1 MKLLI
6 YKPVLI
12 LAAILIFSSCSKL
25 TDVNNVEPVNQLSED
40 QAITTVSQ
48 AQSILYGA
56 YGQVKTGLEVVA
68 YNSGLTSLRGLT
80 MVMGTS
86 GSASISEFENND
98 VSAENF
104 YVDVV
109 YTKFYK
115 IINNVN
121 HIIEKAPLINT
132 QDPRRNQIVGEAR
145 FLRALSHFYLLRLHG
160 YFFDLNSKYG
170 IVIKDKP
177 IAGAISE
184 PRATV
189 QATYDFIMADLDYAI
204 ANCPSFTNTFYA
216 SSQAAKALK
225 AKVLLYEKK
234 YSEAAILAAEVIAS
248 GKFQLETTF
257 LEIFTKKII
266 NTKEVIFQTPYD
278 DKNDRNNKAF
288 IYRSSYLPSPYYIN
302 LLTGDNRKPW
312 AIVGT
317 VAAPRN
323 NKFNNTVFNG
333 QSLTADTEYFLR
345 LDEIYL
351 ILAEAIARGNG
362 PLTLTD
368 AKNALNSIRNRSQM
382 PNTTA
387 TTKAE
392 VLEAIRIEKMLELG
406 AENGEEW
413 YDLVRYAT
421 EGNLTVS
428 TYKPGV
434 TGVTKYVLPL
444 PYLTVNLSNNVVEQN
459 PGY

>member
-1 MKLLI
+1 MKSLI
-6 YKPVLI
+6 YKSI
-12 LAAILIFSSCSKL
+12 LFFAVIAVFSSCSKL
-25 TDVNNVEPVNQLSED
+25 TDVNNLEPINQLSED

-48 AQSILYGA
+48 AQSVLYGA

-68 YNSGLTSLRGLT
+68 YNSGLTSVRGLT
-80 MVMGTS
+80 MVTGTS
-86 GSASISEFENND
+86 GGALVAEFENNE
-98 VSAENF
+98 VSSENY
-104 YVDVV
+104 YVDAV

-132 QDPRRNQIVGEAR
+132 QDPRRNQIIGEAR

-160 YFFDLNSKYG
+160 YFFDLTSKYG

-177 IAGAISE
+177 ITGAISE
-184 PRATV
+184 PRSTV
-189 QATYDFIMADLDYAI
+189 QATYDFIQADLDYAI

-234 YSEAAILAAEVIAS
+234 YSEAANLAAQVISS
-248 GKFQLETTF
+248 GKFQLETNF
-257 LEIFTKKII
+257 LDIFTKKIVG
-266 NTKEVIFQTPYD
+266 TKEVIFQTPYD

-288 IYRSSYLPSPYYIN
+288 IFRSQYLPSSFYIN
-302 LLTGDNRKPW
+302 LLTGDNRKAW
-312 AIVGT
+312 AIAGT
-317 VAAPRN
+317 PTAPRN

-351 ILAEAIARGNG
+351 ILAEAIVRSNG
-362 PLTLTD
+362 SLDD
-368 AKNALNSIRNRSQM
+368 AKDALNVIRNRSNM

-387 TTKAE
+387 STKDQI
-392 VLEAIRIEKMLELG
+392 LEAIRVEKILELG
-406 AENGEEW
+406 AESGEEW
-413 YDLVRYAT
+413 YDLVRYAVEENINIAT
-421 EGNLTVS
+421 F
-428 TYKPGV
+428 KPGV
-434 TGVTKYVLPL
+434 TSETKYVLPL
-444 PYLTVNLSNNVVEQN
+444 PYATVNLSNGVVEQN

>member
-1 MKLLI
+1 MKSIINKSLIFLIASFLLI
-6 YKPVLI
+6 
-12 LAAILIFSSCSKL
+12 SCGKL
-25 TDVNNVEPVNQLSED
+25 TDVNNVKPVNQLSED
-40 QAITTVSQ
+40 EAITTVAQ

-56 YGQVKTGLEVVA
+56 YGLVKGGLEVAA
-68 YNSGLTSLRGLT
+68 YNSGLTSVRGLT
-80 MVMGTS
+80 MIPGSS
-86 GSASISEFENND
+86 GGALVAEFQNNE
-98 VSAENF
+98 VTPENF

-160 YFFDLNSKYG
+160 YFFDVSSKYG

-189 QATYDFIMADLDYAI
+189 QASYDFINDDLDYAI

-216 SSQAAKALK
+216 SSQAAMGLK

-234 YSEAAILAAEVIAS
+234 YGEAAVLAKQVILS
-248 GKFQLETTF
+248 NKFQLETSF
-257 LEIFTKKII
+257 QDIFVKKIVG
-266 NTKEVIFQTPYD
+266 TKEVLFQTPYD
-278 DKNDRNNKAF
+278 DKNDRNNKAYIF
-288 IYRSSYLPSPYYIN
+288 RSSYLPSPHYIN
-302 LLTGDNRKPW
+302 ILTGDNRKAW
-312 AIVGT
+312 AIGGSLT
-317 VAAPRN
+317 APRN
-323 NKFNNTVFNG
+323 SKFNNTIFNG
-333 QSLTADTEYFLR
+333 QTLTADTEYFLR

-351 ILAEAIARGNG
+351 ILAEAIVRSNG
-362 PLTLTD
+362 VLSDATD
-368 AKNALNSIRNRSQM
+368 AIDKIRNRAVM

-387 TTKAE
+387 ITKPQI
-392 VLEAIRIEKMLELG
+392 LEAIRVEKILELG
-406 AENGEEW
+406 AESGEEW
-413 YDLVRYAT
+413 YDLVRFAKIGDLVMT
-421 EGNLTVS
+421 NF
-428 TYKPGV
+428 KPGAV
-434 TGVTKYVLPL
+434 SEQKYVLPL
-444 PYLTVNLSNNVVEQN
+444 PYATVNLSNNVVEQN